1 MQTRSGDNRYQMVAH
16 TVIHDSSVTD
26 VLFITITVQ
35 GHTYRCRTRTV
46 TAERGVTRYEVIE
59 RQNVEQDFRVVCV
72 SITKMQLLQG
82 TFFRIIVI

>member
-1 MQTRSGDNRYQMVAH
+1 
-16 TVIHDSSVTD
+16 
-26 VLFITITVQ
+26 
-35 GHTYRCRTRTV
+35 V